1 MLTVGPAKESRMLKN
16 SKAFSSFAVQ
26 DLDAARKFY
35 SQTLGVDVSDVPG
48 MQGVMQLNLAGGTK
62 IFVYPKPDHTPAT
75 FTVLNF
81 PVDNVERAVAGLV
94 ERGVRFEIYKE
105 GPVKTDAKGIASGGP
120 GHEWPGSR
128 IPQGTSSR
136 YSRSGKPGAAHPAR
150 RRALRRHGADDHSG
164 ELLEKC
170 TQS

>member
-16 SKAFSSFAVQ
+16 SKAFSSFAVR

-48 MQGVMQLNLAGGTK
+48 MQGVMQLNVAGGTK

-120 GHEWPGSR
+120 GPRMAWFKDP
-128 IPQGTSSR
+128 
-136 YSRSGKPGAAHPAR
+136 SGNI
-150 RRALRRHGADDHSG
+150 LSV
-164 ELLEKC
+164 LEER
-170 TQS
+170 